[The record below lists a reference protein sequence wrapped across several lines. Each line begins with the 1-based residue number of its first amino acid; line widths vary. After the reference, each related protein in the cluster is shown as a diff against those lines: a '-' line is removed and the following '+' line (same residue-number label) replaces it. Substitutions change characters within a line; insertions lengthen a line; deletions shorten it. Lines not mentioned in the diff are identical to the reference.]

1 MKGCVGLG
9 NTECESEEGE
19 REGEDGVGEF
29 HQFEVMAKGFKH
41 EGSLRGG
48 KDTNGME
55 VFYHRGMEG
64 LSQRGGGVLSQ
75 RDGGFFTEEERFFS
89 QRE

>member
-1 MKGCVGLG
+1 MKGRVGLG
-9 NTECESEEGE
+9 NTECKSEEGE

-48 KDTNGME
+48 KDTNGVE
-55 VFYHRGMEG
+55 VFYH
-64 LSQRGGGVLSQ
+64 GGVEVVLSQ
-75 RDGGFFTEEERFFS
+75 RERGFFTEGG
-89 QRE
+89 